1 MGCQLREPVEALSIL
16 PGHADRHRSTV
27 ASPRFALFALGFRPM
42 FLLAATMAALWIP
55 IWVLVLHGVIAVPA
69 RFGPMAWHAH
79 EMVFGFAVAVITG
92 FLFTAV
98 RNWTSR
104 PTPSGPALAGLAA
117 LWIAGRAVML
127 SSNALPPVL
136 VGAVDAA
143 FLPLVALSIAVPIAG
158 ARQWRNIG
166 FPIILLALGLVNVLF
181 HRFPDRAFGSA
192 APRVGV
198 DVIVLLMTAI
208 GGRLIPNFTRGAIA
222 GSDPK
227 NTPALD
233 GAVFVS
239 VIAVALSDLLSY
251 SNRICAAICLTGFLL
266 NLARS
271 LRWEPHKTLHVPM
284 IWILH
289 LGYAW
294 VTAGLAL
301 KGLSALG
308 IVPVSAATHAFTA
321 GAMTTLILG
330 VMPRVT
336 LAHTG
341 REVVADRWIVLM
353 FVAIAISALLRV
365 GVPILVPAYYMNGIT
380 WAAVFWSVAFVIF
393 LAALGPMLVRP
404 RVDGKPG

>member
-1 MGCQLREPVEALSIL
+1 MDRLPLSHL
-16 PGHADRHRSTV
+16 GHRRTA
-27 ASPRFALFALGFRPM
+27 ASPRSVLFALGFRPM

-55 IWVLVLHGVIAVPA
+55 IWILVLHGVIAVPA

-127 SSNALPPVL
+127 LSNALPPLL
-136 VGAVDAA
+136 VGAVDAV

-166 FPIILLALGLVNVLF
+166 FPIILLALGFANVLF
-181 HRFPDRAFGSA
+181 HWFPNRAFGSA

-198 DVIVLLMTAI
+198 DVIVLLITAI
-208 GGRLIPNFTRGAIA
+208 GGRLIPNFTRGAVA
-222 GSDPK
+222 GSEPK

-233 GAVFVS
+233 WAVFAS
-239 VIAVALSDLLSY
+239 VIAVALSDLLSFPNQIY
-251 SNRICAAICLTGFLL
+251 AAICFTGFVL

-301 KGLSALG
+301 KGLSALS
-308 IVPVSAATHAFTA
+308 IVPATAATHAFTA

-330 VMPRVT
+330 LMPRVT
-336 LAHTG
+336 LGHTG
-341 REVVADRWIVLM
+341 RKVVADRWIVLM
-353 FVAIAISALLRV
+353 FVSVTISALLRV
-365 GVPILVPAYYMNGIT
+365 GVPILMPAYYMDGIT
-380 WAAVFWSVAFVIF
+380 WAAVFWSVAFMIF
-393 LAALGPMLVRP
+393 LFDLGPKLVRP
-404 RVDGKPG
+404 RVDGGPG

>member
-1 MGCQLREPVEALSIL
+1 MTAKRRPQGIGIKTIGDL
-16 PGHADRHRSTV
+16 AD
-27 ASPRFALFALGFRPM
+27 APPRFVLFALGFRPM

-55 IWVLVLHGVIAVPA
+55 IWILVLHGVIAVPA

-79 EMVFGFAVAVITG
+79 EMVFGFAAAVITG

-104 PTPSGPALAGLAA
+104 PTPSGLALAGLAA

-127 SSNALPPVL
+127 LSNVLPPAL
-136 VGAVDAA
+136 VGTVDAA
-143 FLPLVALSIAVPIAG
+143 FLPLVALSVAVPIAG
-158 ARQWRNIG
+158 ARQWRNSG
-166 FPIILLALGLVNVLF
+166 FPIILLALGMVNVLF

-198 DVIVLLMTAI
+198 DVIVLLITAI
-208 GGRLIPNFTRGAIA
+208 GGRLIPNFTRGAVA
-222 GSDPK
+222 GSEPK

-233 GAVFVS
+233 WAVFVS
-239 VIAVALSDLLSY
+239 VIAVAVGDLLPH
-251 SNRICAAICLTGFLL
+251 SNQIYAAICFSGFVL

-271 LRWEPHKTLHVPM
+271 LLWEPQKTLHVPM

-308 IVPVSAATHAFTA
+308 IVPASAATHAFTT

-330 VMPRVT
+330 IMPRVT

-341 REVVADRWIVLM
+341 RKVVADRWIVLM
-353 FVAIAISALLRV
+353 FVAITVSALLRV
-365 GVPILVPAYYMNGIT
+365 GVPILMPAGYMDGIT
-380 WAAVFWSVAFVIF
+380 WAAAFWSVAFVIF
-393 LAALGPMLVRP
+393 LADLGPKLVRP
-404 RVDGKPG
+404 RVDGRPG